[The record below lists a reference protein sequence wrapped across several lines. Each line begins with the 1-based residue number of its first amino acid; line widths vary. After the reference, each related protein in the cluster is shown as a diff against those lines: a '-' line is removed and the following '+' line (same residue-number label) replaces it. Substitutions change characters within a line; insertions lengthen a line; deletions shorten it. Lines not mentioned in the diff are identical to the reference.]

1 MRENQSR
8 NGRAISLTAI
18 FREYCIH
25 WKALVLACL
34 VLGSALTIT
43 DYRSRMA
50 GYQVQAAKAG
60 RVQKSDL
67 EARLSDAEKGDV
79 MRALDLNTHLQE
91 RVNYQRQNLVNQ
103 LNPYHEEYLEI
114 HYLIGARISSAQLI
128 SYLQSEDFK
137 SRLAVTLFSQVYPK
151 SDSRYVQELIDV
163 RTGTFDELG
172 DVGLTIGVKLTDES
186 LRQKIL
192 DSIDAYMEKTYQMTH
207 TDEKETIRVDQEL
220 AQAQVEGEAFLLQM
234 NQQSQELRARL
245 SDDQSKLYQMYVEN
259 RQDIVTKA
267 PEMPQ
272 ADPRQ
277 FAIGLFLGAV
287 ADLALLCI
295 YLMFSQTL
303 REPEELQEIWN
314 LPLLGKSMQ
323 RQARGVRKLLFSGA
337 AYRYFQGRYADEE
350 QAMEDAARQICCSC
364 NLRGIDHLELIPIG
378 KTIEKENRKL
388 LELLAEKGIR
398 MTIRD
403 MEEENG
409 GCQAGTAVV
418 ISVAGRGA
426 RYMEI
431 DRALTD
437 LDAAGVDLLGAFY
450 AEA

>member
-25 WKALVLACL
+25 WKALLLACL
-34 VLGSALTIT
+34 VLGGALTLT
-43 DYRSRMA
+43 DYQNRMSS
-50 GYQVQAAKAG
+50 YHIQAAKAG

-67 EARLSDAEKGDV
+67 EARLSDEEKGDV
-79 MRALDLNTHLQE
+79 MRALELNTHLQD
-91 RVNYQRQNLVNQ
+91 RISYQRQNLINQ
-103 LNPYHEEYLEI
+103 LDPYHEEYLEV
-114 HYLIGARISSAQLI
+114 HYLIGARTSSAQLI
-128 SYLQSEDFK
+128 AYLQSEDFK
-137 SRLAVTLFSQVYPK
+137 SRLAVQLFAEVYPK
-151 SDSRYVQELIDV
+151 SDSRYVQELLDV
-163 RTGTFDELG
+163 RTGPFDELG
-172 DVGLTIGVKLTDES
+172 EVGLTIGVKLTDES
-186 LRQKIL
+186 LRQTIVETM
-192 DSIDAYMEKTYQMTH
+192 DAYMGKTYQLKH
-207 TDEKETIRVDQEL
+207 TEEKETIRVDQDL
-220 AQAQVEGEAFLLQM
+220 ARTQVEGEAFLLQM
-234 NQQSQELRARL
+234 TQQSQELRARL

-259 RQDIVTKA
+259 RQDIVTRA
-267 PEMPQ
+267 PVKPQ

-277 FAIGLFLGAV
+277 FVIGVFLGAV

-323 RQARGVRKLLFSGA
+323 REARGIRKLFFSRA
-337 AYRYFQGRYADEE
+337 AYRYFQGKYADEQ

-364 NLRGIDHLELIPIG
+364 NLRGIDYLELVPVG
-378 KTIEKENRKL
+378 RTIEKENRKL
-388 LELLAEKGIR
+388 LELLSEKGIR
-398 MTIRD
+398 MRIRD
-403 MEEENG
+403 MEEGKAGCPG
-409 GCQAGTAVV
+409 GAAVV

-431 DRALTD
+431 DRALID
-437 LDAAGVDLLGAFY
+437 LDAAGVDVLGAFY